1 MSSQS
6 SSVNPPA
13 LAQSEVREV
22 LQYVPIFSGQTFVV
36 ALDGEILSDTTIAE
50 VLLDLISLQKI
61 GIQLVISYAGEGGES
76 FLDWAAEV
84 ELKVSIAEEEQ
95 AAGII
100 SRGQAAVVFQ
110 DRIGFD
116 QSLVSLAKV
125 VTAQKILYLGRVS
138 DFPDQ
143 WVGAIK
149 AREAKEIQTD
159 NMISPLVMEAID
171 NGVDRVHLLD
181 GTMPGCL
188 SRELFSNEGV
198 GVMIYRDS
206 YQEIRV
212 LSEEDIPEL
221 LAIIG
226 RSIRAQH
233 LLPRTYEEL
242 EQNLQDY
249 YVMQIDGNVVGSVAL
264 YPYEG
269 GLCELAC
276 LFVKESHKGLGYGH
290 QLVEYAEKLAMER
303 GFRQIFALSTG
314 AGGFFERQLN
324 YHPMSISDIPTERQE
339 KLKKT
344 GRDSVAI
351 IKDLR

>member
-1 MSSQS
+1 M
-6 SSVNPPA
+6 PPLTKKNLSA
-13 LAQSEVREV
+13 LAQSDVREV

-36 ALDGEILSDTTIAE
+36 ALDGKVFNDTTVAE

-61 GIQLVISYAGEGGES
+61 GVQLVISYSGSGVES

-84 ELKVSIAEEEQ
+84 ELKVSTAEPEK
-95 AAGII
+95 AAGVI
-100 SRGQAAVVFQ
+100 SRGQAALVFQ
-110 DRIGFD
+110 GEQGGFD
-116 QSLVSLAKV
+116 RFLVSLAQSVKAHKV
-125 VTAQKILYLGRVS
+125 LCLGDVS
-138 DFPDQ
+138 SYPAA
-143 WVGAIK
+143 WAGAIK
-149 AREAKEIQTD
+149 AKDVSSDCEISSWV
-159 NMISPLVMEAID
+159 ISAID
-171 NGVDRVHLLD
+171 TGVDRVHLLD

-206 YQEIRV
+206 YQEIRA

-226 RSIRAQH
+226 RSIRAQY
-233 LLPRTYEEL
+233 LLPRSYEEL
-242 EQNLQDY
+242 EKNLEDY
-249 YVMQIDGNVVGSVAL
+249 FVMQIDGNVVGSVAL
-264 YPYEG
+264 YPYED

-290 QLVEYAEKLAMER
+290 QLVEYAEQLATER
-303 GFRQIFALSTG
+303 GFLKIFALSTG

-324 YHPMSISDIPTERQE
+324 YVPMAIDQIPAPRRE
-339 KLKKT
+339 KLKAS

-351 IKDLR
+351 VKEL